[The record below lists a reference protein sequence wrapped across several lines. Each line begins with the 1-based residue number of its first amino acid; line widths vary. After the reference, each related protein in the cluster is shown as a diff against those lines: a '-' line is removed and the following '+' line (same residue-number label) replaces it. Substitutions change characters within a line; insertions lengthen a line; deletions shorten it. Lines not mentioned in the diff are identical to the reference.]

1 MQATWIAR
9 RVERWLSEIPAGRIH
24 SRFDSVLNLAWGDHL
39 ITLALPEAGRLP
51 GGILLDPAT
60 VQRGAW
66 PGIQGDPVSW
76 DSTAQVLRLPGGLAT
91 LGGAIRETREPAP
104 LAAIDASR
112 VIQNVQTLV
121 RLAQLGAK
129 GELVPL
135 LGAFGLRGSGAGG
148 ARALTQVSGTWAD
161 QGAPEGS
168 GTLGAPDPAAIAAW
182 QELQLLT
189 RALAA
194 GDGPALVA
202 VARPMLGRGEG
213 LTPGW
218 DDLLLGLIATIW
230 FAGPA
235 LPDRIRCASQ
245 TLADALAEAAPTRTT
260 AISAN
265 YLQLAADGGWS
276 ERLADATLALLGASG
291 PALVAPIQRLLAF
304 GHSSG
309 HDTAVGLALGS
320 VTILHL
326 LSEGSPHEEP

>member
-1 MQATWIAR
+1 MMQALWIAR

-24 SRFDSVLNLAWGDHL
+24 SRFETVLNLAWGDHL

-66 PGIQGDPVSW
+66 PGLQGDPVSY
-76 DSTAQVLRLPGGLAT
+76 DQASQVLHLPGGQAV
-91 LGGAIRETREPAP
+91 LGGAIREEGEPQP
-104 LAAIDASR
+104 LATINADR
-112 VIQNVQTLV
+112 VTQNLQTLV
-121 RLAQLGAK
+121 RLAQLSGK

-135 LGAFGLRGSGAGG
+135 LPSL
-148 ARALTQVSGTWAD
+148 VSGTWD
-161 QGAPEGS
+161 G
-168 GTLGAPDPAAIAAW
+168 PAELAAW
-182 QELQLLT
+182 QQELRLLA

-202 VARPMLGRGEG
+202 AARPMLGRGQG

-218 DDLLLGLIATIW
+218 DDLLLGLMAVTW
-230 FAGPA
+230 FASPA
-235 LPDRIRCASQ
+235 LPDRINAASQ
-245 TLADALAEAAPTRTT
+245 ILAKALAEAAPVKTT

-265 YLQLAADGGWS
+265 YLRLAADGGWS

-309 HDTAVGLALGS
+309 HDTTVGLALGAATLIYEVGGTS
-320 VTILHL
+320 A
-326 LSEGSPHEEP
+326 

>member
-1 MQATWIAR
+1 MQANWIAR
-9 RVERWLSEIPAGRIH
+9 RVERWLSETPAGRIH

-60 VQRGAW
+60 AQRGAW
-66 PGIQGDPVSW
+66 PGVQGDPVSF
-76 DSTAQVLRLPGGLAT
+76 DEASQVIRLPGGQVTLA
-91 LGGAIRETREPAP
+91 GAVREVGAPQP
-104 LAAIDASR
+104 LAAIHADR
-112 VIQNVQTLV
+112 LTQNLQTLI
-121 RLAQLGAK
+121 RLAELDGK

-135 LGAFGLRGSGAGG
+135 LRGCASGIKLDSAQ
-148 ARALTQVSGTWAD
+148 ASGTWAD
-161 QGAPEGS
+161 LPTTTVGS
-168 GTLGAPDPAAIAAW
+168 GTYGAQLPAVLAAW
-182 QELQLLT
+182 QQELTLLA

-202 VARPMLGRGEG
+202 AARPMLGRGQG

-218 DDLLLGLIATIW
+218 DDLLLGLLAVTW
-230 FAGPA
+230 FASPA
-235 LPDRIRCASQ
+235 LPEPVNQASH
-245 TLADALAEAAPTRTT
+245 ALAAALAQAASSKTT

-291 PALVAPIQRLLAF
+291 PALVAPIRRLLAF

-309 HDTAVGLALGS
+309 HDTAVGLALGAAIVLQEVGGKS
-320 VTILHL
+320 A
-326 LSEGSPHEEP
+326 